1 MAQNDSFAKRQEE
14 AVKQMREMS
23 HRATG
28 GFHNMPP
35 APPFVK
41 LPDRPQNTATV
52 KEAPKQSATTTQKT
66 HQSDGITAFLGGMNL
81 PFLNNLKNDGDMAL
95 ILGLLLILI
104 SEKSDRL
111 LMLALLYILL

>member
-23 HRATG
+23 YRASGT
-28 GFHNMPP
+28 FHNMPP

-41 LPDRPQNTATV
+41 LPDRPQNTATE
-52 KEAPKQSATTTQKT
+52 KQEPKQSATNSPKT
-66 HQSDGITAFLGGMNL
+66 HQNDGITAFLNGMNL
-81 PFLNNLKNDGDMAL
+81 PFLNNLKNDQDITL
-95 ILGLLLILI
+95 VLGLLLILI

>member
-1 MAQNDSFAKRQEE
+1 MAHNDSFTKRQEE
-14 AVKQMREMS
+14 ALQQMREMS
-23 HRATG
+23 RRATG

-41 LPDRPQNTATV
+41 LPDRAQNSAEVTETPNQPSA
-52 KEAPKQSATTTQKT
+52 APSKAQKG
-66 HQSDGITAFLGGMNL
+66 DGITTFLSGMNL

-111 LMLALLYILL
+111 LMLALVYILL

>member
-1 MAQNDSFAKRQEE
+1 MVQNDNFTKRQEE
-14 AVKQMREMS
+14 AVNQMREMS
-23 HRATG
+23 RRATG

-41 LPDRPQNTATV
+41 LPDRPQNTAPV
-52 KEAPKQSATTTQKT
+52 EEAPKQSASATPKSRQN
-66 HQSDGITAFLGGMNL
+66 DGITAFLSGMNL
-81 PFLNNLKNDGDMAL
+81 PFLNNLKNDQDITL
-95 ILGLLLILI
+95 VLGLLLILI

>member
-1 MAQNDSFAKRQEE
+1 MAQNDSFAKRQEV
-14 AVKQMREMS
+14 AVEQMREMS
-23 HRATG
+23 RRASG
-28 GFHNMPP
+28 GYPNMPP

-41 LPDRPQNTATV
+41 LPDRAQNNNTVKNTPKQTEPLPQN
-52 KEAPKQSATTTQKT
+52 K
-66 HQSDGITAFLGGMNL
+66 HQSDGISTFLSGMNL

-111 LMLALLYILL
+111 LMLALLYILM